1 MAQLLMNQNFTVY
14 IYRRKSSEVVKTKER
29 KMSLKM
35 LLES

>member
-1 MAQLLMNQNFTVY
+1 MLRT